1 MTVYTPAMLGPFLEQ
16 CAPSNLTASAK
27 TQAGQLAAD
36 AIALSAKVQALEAN
50 WPSFSYSA
58 STKPSTSL
66 PAKNPNGIREMTQTQ
81 TSRRASA
88 NSAVVVLVQAT
99 VPRRIPK
106 PDRSI
111 HNALVNQDRVALTV
125 LLWAAARLLFAA

>member
-1 MTVYTPAMLGPFLEQ
+1 
-16 CAPSNLTASAK
+16 
-27 TQAGQLAAD
+27 
-36 AIALSAKVQALEAN
+36 
-50 WPSFSYSA
+50 
-58 STKPSTSL
+58 
-66 PAKNPNGIREMTQTQ
+66 MTQTQ

-125 LLWAAARLLFAA
+125 LLWAAARLLFAARC